1 LLCLSE
7 MFQEFLE
14 CQCLRTPQWPIGVWN
29 SSSVSYS
36 GCMRLR
42 FSLWCCHQPW
52 QGLMGQGVVSQT
64 RPNQPQCRS
73 LSVSHTRRKG
83 LMTTSRFPCAHGT
96 HQTLEK
102 CSVKSIIKSKYMYSI
117 CHGGLLIQQFH
128 TLRLAQRHVTV
139 ANQIIYACTNRDVA
153 HGNLLSITR
162 LFHWKRFVLGLV
174 GSSLWD

>member
-1 LLCLSE
+1 MASKICYEYCYACPKCSRSSLNVNASAHHSG
-7 MFQEFLE
+7 
-14 CQCLRTPQWPIGVWN
+14 PYGVWN

-52 QGLMGQGVVSQT
+52 QGLMGHGVVSQT

-73 LSVSHTRRKG
+73 LSVSHMGRKG

-102 CSVKSIIKSKYMYSI
+102 CSVKSIIKSKYMYFI
-117 CHGGLLIQQFH
+117 CHGGLLIQQFY

-139 ANQIIYACTNRDVA
+139 ANQIIYACTNHDVA
-153 HGNLLSITR
+153 HRI
-162 LFHWKRFVLGLV
+162 
-174 GSSLWD
+174 